1 MNRSGSGMYQK
12 VVVILMFLMIILM
25 PGCISDDDSIDN
37 TTSSDDDSIE
47 NTTSVDYIGFMD
59 NSSIYGY
66 RMDPGN
72 FSQVHIPI
80 NEENCS
86 DEYSNPLCVKDYGG
100 NITYNETLGCLS
112 RSNDTHEECIEGS
125 NMSISGRVMWWDV
138 GYSDS
143 CAVFINSEQFI
154 PSNTYNLSAEDVTW
168 DELWAD
174 PAYVAWDSE
183 RMAAYNAEIGNQPSW
198 CSDPVL
204 DYYYITY

>member
-1 MNRSGSGMYQK
+1 MYQK

-72 FSQVHIPI
+72 FSQVYIPI

-86 DEYSNPLCVKDYGG
+86 AEYSNPLCVQDYGD
-100 NITYNETLGCLS
+100 NITYNETLGCLTWI
-112 RSNDTHEECIEGS
+112 NDTHEECMEGS

-138 GYSDS
+138 DYSDF

-204 DYYYITY
+204 DYYYIAY